1 MTERNDNQSSL
12 TSWRSIAIT
21 AAGMVAVIGLALLFI
36 EQLSLRAAIRG
47 GIFAIGGMVFS
58 RFLLRW
64 WVGRRRGN

>member
-21 AAGMVAVIGLALLFI
+21 AVAMVAVIGVALLLI
-36 EQLSLRAAIRG
+36 EPLSLRAAIRG

-58 RFLLRW
+58 RLLLRW
-64 WVGRRRGN
+64 WVRRPRRN